1 MIVSKERIMT
11 VKEGYEIACG
21 RMTEI
26 DKQIKELEGQRKA
39 YLEMREYFLCLLSQ
53 EEKTSSEY
61 EIYKQTEDD
70 DLKNLLSVLEGL
82 WNCPSELMD
91 RDEMLDKI
99 MRAYQK
105 LREVTNGQ

>member
-1 MIVSKERIMT
+1 MT

-39 YLEMREYFLCLLSQ
+39 YSEMRECFLCLLSQ
-53 EEKTSSEY
+53 EEKARSEY
-61 EIYKQTEDD
+61 ELYKQTENDN
-70 DLKNLLSVLEGL
+70 LKNLLSVLEGV

-91 RDEMLDKI
+91 RNEMLDKI
-99 MRAYQK
+99 MRTYQK